1 MQFWHDCSE
10 IGTVISPG
18 NQLIWPSV
26 HFGCFQIPFK
36 SFIML
41 ANIPSRYLMPTPLSP
56 DLESD
61 PHTDIPP
68 NLPSPLPVKRP
79 FPSLSASLPLP
90 TPLSPPSEDQWTGKS
105 QSYIY
110 SLLEKETLYTCD
122 PFALQLHQPHLSPL
136 MRAILLDWMLQ
147 VSSELTFKRETY
159 YQAANLVDRYL
170 AVRAAV
176 QRDRLQL
183 VGLAALL
190 VAAKAEE
197 TANPSLEQFAQ
208 MADNGFSQ
216 GEIREMEVHLLK
228 SLSWRIFPPTIFAWM
243 SVMMSL
249 WDDYMAF
256 VSVSLPQ
263 ASSQDCIITFKQA
276 NQRSYSLYRETM
288 QIIDVAYLDFNA
300 LRYSSR
306 HLVAGLLYLMT
317 SKCLYETEY
326 RLLKAVLGEEE
337 IGSLEVLFGPER
349 LRNSREYVDKADQ
362 LVFATQFQSLFLDF
376 LRSSVEIHYIEE
388 IYPAVAYLH
397 GFLGFEP
404 SFELPEV
411 CKVKPKEELERHY
424 EDFLAYQTHNPA
436 GVAFVSQRFS
446 SAILTL

>member
-1 MQFWHDCSE
+1 
-10 IGTVISPG
+10 
-18 NQLIWPSV
+18 
-26 HFGCFQIPFK
+26 
-36 SFIML
+36 ML
-41 ANIPSRYLMPTPLSP
+41 ANIPSRYLIPTPLSP
-56 DLESD
+56 DSESD
-61 PHTDIPP
+61 SHTDIPP
-68 NLPSPLPVKRP
+68 NLPLPLKSA
-79 FPSLSASLPLP
+79 FPSLSAPLPLP
-90 TPLSPPSEDQWTGKS
+90 TRLSPPSEDQWTVKS

-122 PFALQLHQPHLSPL
+122 PFALQLHQPFLSPL

-147 VSSELTFKRETY
+147 VCAELAFKRETY
-159 YQAANLVDRYL
+159 YLAVNLVDRYL
-170 AVRAAV
+170 AVHHAV
-176 QRDRLQL
+176 VRDRLQL

-197 TANPSLEQFAQ
+197 TTNPTLQQFAQ

-216 GEIREMEVHLLK
+216 GEIREMELGLLK
-228 SLSWRIFPPTIFAWM
+228 SLSWRIFPPTVFAWM

-249 WDDYMAF
+249 WDDYMSFLSA
-256 VSVSLPQ
+256 SLPQ
-263 ASSQDCIITFKQA
+263 ASPQDCIITFKQA
-276 NQRSYSLYRETM
+276 NQRSYSLYRETL
-288 QIIDVAYLDFNA
+288 QIMDVAYLDFNA
-300 LRYSSR
+300 LRYSNR
-306 HLVAGLLYLMT
+306 HLVAALLYLMT

-337 IGSLEVLFGPER
+337 IGSLEVLFGTEKM
-349 LRNSREYVDKADQ
+349 RNSREYANKADQ

-397 GFLGFEP
+397 GFLGFEA

-411 CKVKPKEELERHY
+411 CKMKPRAELESHY